1 MQHITHS
8 INQNDYEKFNIY
20 KTIPPPSAKPK
31 GPFALFRLRKGGG
44 IVSTWNEMCQ
54 NGFLII
60 DPEHRVAAKS
70 VSDQEATA
78 EIIKDILAKAYIN
91 YMIHNG
97 KEST

>member
-1 MQHITHS
+1 MK
-8 INQNDYEKFNIY
+8 KFNIY
-20 KTIPPPSAKPK
+20 KTIPSPSVKLK

-60 DPEHRVAAKS
+60 DQEHRVAAKA
-70 VSDQEATA
+70 VSDQDATA
-78 EIIKDILAKAYIN
+78 EIIKDILTKAYIN
-91 YMIHNG
+91 YLIHNG